1 MVRYAEV
8 ALNLSWESETLVYEI
23 PDNLKNLKAGM
34 RVLVELNGVRK
45 EGVVTEIHSNEPN
58 YKTKPILKQ
67 IDFEEVVT
75 KEQLDLA
82 YWMKD
87 KYLSSLGESLFL
99 MVPKGRK
106 IQKKKY
112 EDTHIAID
120 KLHKLNPEQSLALS
134 SIQKSE
140 QHTHLLFGITGSGKT
155 EVYIHLMY
163 EVLSQ
168 ESGTVIYLVPEISL
182 TFPTIQRIEAIF
194 PGQVAVLHSYLK
206 TQERFQNYLD
216 LLNGK
221 KRICIGTRSAVF
233 APVRDLK
240 LVIIDE
246 EHDSSYKEHSSPRY
260 HARQI
265 AVKRIMDNKGKL
277 VLGSATPSV
286 EIFHLAKQGKVG
298 LQKLSKRANI
308 HSKLPEIIVKENESQ
323 LISGDL
329 QFKIADRLKKKEQI
343 IILLNRRGY
352 NPFIYN
358 KNTKEFVQCPNC
370 STTLCYHKE
379 SIVRCHLCGYRTNL
393 QKIKNEI
400 GQEIDLLG
408 VGTQKLEETLL
419 ESFPQARIERLDQDS
434 TKNKEITKQALE
446 KLESGEIDI
455 LTGTQMI
462 SKGLDFANVTLVG
475 IINANHGLGIPDF
488 RSTERTYALLS
499 QVSGRA
505 GRAEKRGEVV
515 LQSSDPSHPVIQ
527 MAMEQNYE
535 SYFDWEINFRK
546 ELGYPP
552 FQRLVRLVF
561 RSKMDDKAAKQA
573 VAYSDLIR
581 SHSKYDPKTI
591 SLLGPAPCSFFKID
605 SNFRYH
611 ILLKSNDISLVRDLL
626 SNIKDFFKKDNNCY
640 VEYDFDPLDL
650 V

>member
-1 MVRYAEV
+1 MIRYAEV
-8 ALNLSWESETLVYEI
+8 ALNLSWESETLIYEV
-23 PDNLKNLKAGM
+23 PSAMNNLMPGM
-34 RVLVELNGVRK
+34 RVLVELNGIQK

-67 IDFEEVVT
+67 IDVENIIT
-75 KEQLDLA
+75 KEQLALA
-82 YWMKD
+82 HWMKD

-99 MVPKGRK
+99 MVPKGKR
-106 IQKKKY
+106 ILKKKY
-112 EDTHIAID
+112 EESHISIQN
-120 KLHKLNPEQSLALS
+120 LHKLNAEQSQALS
-134 SIQKSE
+134 AIQSSDL
-140 QHTHLLFGITGSGKT
+140 HTHLLYGITGSGKT
-155 EVYIHLMY
+155 EVYLHLMY
-163 EVLSQ
+163 DILKQ
-168 ESGTVIYLVPEISL
+168 KSGTVIYLVPEISL

-194 PGQVAVLHSYLK
+194 PGQVAVLHSYLR

-221 KRICIGTRSAVF
+221 KRICIGTRSAIF
-233 APVRDLK
+233 APVKDLK
-240 LVIIDE
+240 LIVIDE

-265 AVKRIMDNKGKL
+265 AVKRILQNKGKL

-286 EIFHLAKQGKVG
+286 EIFHLAKMGKIG
-298 LQKLSKRANI
+298 FQKLTKRANI
-308 HSKLPEIIVKENESQ
+308 HAKLPDVIVKENESQ

-352 NPFIYN
+352 NPFIFN
-358 KNTKEFVQCPNC
+358 KNTKEFIHCPNC

-379 SIVRCHLCGYRTNL
+379 GVVRCHLCGFKTNL
-393 QKIKNEI
+393 QKIKSEQ
-400 GQEIDLLG
+400 GEDIDLFG

-462 SKGLDFANVTLVG
+462 AKGLDFANVTLVG

-488 RSTERTYALLS
+488 RSTERTFALLS

-505 GRAEKRGEVV
+505 GRAEKKGEVV

-535 SYFDWEINFRK
+535 SYFDWEINYRK

-552 FQRLVRLVF
+552 FQRLARLVF
-561 RSKMDDKAAKQA
+561 RSKYDEKAAKQA
-573 VAYSDLIR
+573 VAYCDLLR
-581 SHSKYDPKTI
+581 TNPKYNPSTI
-591 SLLGPAPCSFFKID
+591 SILGPAQCSFFKID
-605 SNFRYH
+605 TNYRYH
-611 ILLKSNDISLVRDLL
+611 ILLKSNDVSLVHDLL
-626 SNIKDFFKKDNNCY
+626 SSTKEIFKRDNSCY
-640 VEYDFDPLDL
+640 IEYDFDPIDL